1 MNASAPDLERKTLDL
16 AVVAD
21 HTVTDQDGSAG
32 ALPECWSP
40 AAQPDDHVEIIG
52 TPAPPCTAEGGGDAR
67 AELIEVG
74 TDGVVRARM
83 NRNALS
89 DAEPFAVVSEPIGYG
104 WNDPAR
110 VGFGGHRR

>member
-21 HTVTDQDGSAG
+21 HAVTDQDGSAG

-52 TPAPPCTAEGGGDAR
+52 TPAPPTAASPCTTCR
-67 AELIEVG
+67 P
-74 TDGVVRARM
+74 VRR
-83 NRNALS
+83 S
-89 DAEPFAVVSEPIGYG
+89 PPWTGCWGSEPG
-104 WNDPAR
+104 R
-110 VGFGGHRR
+110 QER